1 MTDIIKQ
8 YTDSGKQEST
18 MQLVVYLK
26 IIFSYKKFILISTL
40 SVGLIVAFIV
50 FFIIIPIFYSS
61 GTIKTTNKS
70 SSGLAGML
78 GGGSVP
84 DIGGLSDLTGGG
96 TSSKELALYENI
108 IMSRRCLEE
117 TIIKFKLMDEWDYK
131 YMQDA
136 IKYFREEILDVK
148 RDKIAGTILLGV
160 YDVDPQRAKD
170 ITDFLI
176 FQLNKINTEM
186 NIQNAKSNKEFIE
199 TRYNMAIADLKKAED
214 SLKNFQD
221 IYGMAPD
228 IQVKV
233 VAQSEITLE
242 AEIQTEKVKL
252 ELLKKILS
260 PDQSEVKQQEAKIS
274 AMQEQLFQIQNST
287 DLSTNLRL
295 KGKPEVLLNY
305 YRLLKGVE
313 IQNKILATLLPIFE
327 QGKIEEKRET
337 PSIIVLDNPFLPE
350 HKIKP
355 KRVTSI
361 LISIFVTLIMASV
374 ASIFYHTF
382 YKKFKEN
389 YKNINS

>member
-1 MTDIIKQ
+1 
-8 YTDSGKQEST
+8 
-18 MQLVVYLK
+18 
-26 IIFSYKKFILISTL
+26 
-40 SVGLIVAFIV
+40 
-50 FFIIIPIFYSS
+50 
-61 GTIKTTNKS
+61 
-70 SSGLAGML
+70 
-78 GGGSVP
+78 
-84 DIGGLSDLTGGG
+84 
-96 TSSKELALYENI
+96 
-108 IMSRRCLEE
+108 
-117 TIIKFKLMDEWDYK
+117 
-131 YMQDA
+131 
-136 IKYFREEILDVK
+136 
-148 RDKIAGTILLGV
+148 
-160 YDVDPQRAKD
+160 
-170 ITDFLI
+170 
-176 FQLNKINTEM
+176 M

-221 IYGMAPD
+221 IYGMVPD

-242 AEIQTEKVKL
+242 AEIQAEKVKL

-274 AMQEQLFQIQNST
+274 ALQEQLFQIQNST

-305 YRLLKGVE
+305 YRLLRGVE

-389 YKNINS
+389 YKNISS